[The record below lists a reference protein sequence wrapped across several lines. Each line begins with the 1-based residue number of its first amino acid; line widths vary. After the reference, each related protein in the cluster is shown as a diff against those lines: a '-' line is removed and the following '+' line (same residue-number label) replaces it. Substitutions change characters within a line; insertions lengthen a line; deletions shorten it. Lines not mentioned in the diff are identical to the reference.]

1 MGKNQSA
8 SNLTN
13 IIKQD
18 ASGNITFVSGS
29 TTLMSVSSSGA
40 ITTTGNVAGTASYAS
55 NAELLDGLDSTV
67 FTLTSSFA
75 AQTASFTAFTASV
88 NTFTASQNILNGTYA
103 TTGSNTFEGIQTINS
118 NLTVTGSITAQ
129 TLVVQTVTSSVVYSS
144 GSNVFGNNIANTQ
157 TFTGSMSVS
166 GGLVVTTT
174 APELTVGATGV
185 TLGNVLTDVHNVT
198 GSLGVTGSINATA
211 TTHSFF
217 GRVGINT
224 LASNI
229 DALWV
234 SGSIGFSTGG
244 GGGLTFAD
252 RSGNDLR
259 IYTPSGA
266 TRFVDGTG
274 LSTFLTIQSSN
285 GNVGIGTSS
294 PNYQLDLGGG
304 TTIDE
309 RLRLQRGSDDT
320 NQFAVYGWNSIRT
333 YRANVST
340 GSNLTDFSIIQSGS
354 DGSRTPFYIG
364 VTGNIGIGTTSP
376 NEKLQVSGA
385 IAATGTATTSFGSS
399 STLDWYSTGTRII
412 SRGAN
417 TTTRGTFTLKLES
430 SDSSL
435 SSDVLQFSN
444 LGAATF
450 SSTGSNLATFK
461 TNNATDSYNSG
472 IILAGNANATQANR
486 SAYMLLDPNGANGTG
501 VDYGFFTAL
510 GTGETQIGTSKSD
523 GFLALYTADTERMRI
538 TSAGNVGIGTSFVI
552 SSYFAG
558 AQTGGVLQVATNVA
572 KTATANSYPVG
583 FFSSNDATYP
593 LGLYIG
599 IITGASTATR
609 QLKFQGTEIG
619 ISPNSIVMQEDG
631 ANVLIGTRSDV
642 GQKLRIYQP
651 TNGNWNIKL
660 SQPNSSAIN
669 FQEFLTTTDGDV
681 SNTARGSITYNGTNV
696 LYNGTSDYRMKEDL
710 QEFNGLNIVSQLK
723 TYDFK
728 WKEAGTRDYGMMAH
742 ELQEVLPN
750 YVTGQKDELN
760 EDGSVKPQGVD
771 YSKLVPVL
779 VKSIQ
784 ELNTKLDAANAEIEA
799 LKNN

>member
-285 GNVGIGTSS
+285 GNVGIGTTSPSGGISGTEVALELSNSNAAVLALTSTAASGKKFQIYSS
-294 PNYQLDLGGG
+294 NDGGLYFRDS
-304 TTIDE
+304 TAATI
-309 RLRLQRGSDDT
+309 RMAIS
-320 NQFAVYGWNSIRT
+320 S
-333 YRANVST
+333 S
-340 GSNLTDFSIIQSGS
+340 
-354 DGSRTPFYIG
+354 
-364 VTGNIGIGTTSP
+364 GNIGINTTSP
-376 NEKLQVSGA
+376 DTFLTIDGQ
-385 IAATGTATTSFGSS
+385 TSTS
-399 STLDWYSTGTRII
+399 STVNLAKIYSSKGQSDGTYLQIGGTRH
-412 SRGAN
+412 
-417 TTTRGTFTLKLES
+417 
-430 SDSSL
+430 
-435 SSDVLQFSN
+435 V
-444 LGAATF
+444 
-450 SSTGSNLATFK
+450 
-461 TNNATDSYNSG
+461 
-472 IILAGNANATQANR
+472 TQTVR
-486 SAYMLLDPNGANGTG
+486 RMLLDAIDGGGTAATLCLN
-501 VDYGFFTAL
+501 TA
-510 GTGETQIGTSKSD
+510 GG
-523 GFLALYTADTERMRI
+523 
-538 TSAGNVGIGTSFVI
+538 GNVGIGTYTPVSKLSVAGVVALGNSIDGTTNLSYGGRI
-552 SSYFAG
+552 SAKMTTVTGGAG
-558 AQTGGVLQVATNVA
+558 ATIIHRGLGSVGYFILVSGVGPSGIGRFVDLVYGTGG
-572 KTATANSYPVG
+572 TATPTTLA
-583 FFSSNDATYP
+583 SSTGGTSAPTRTYS
-593 LGLYIG
+593 LS
-599 IITGASTATR
+599 A
-609 QLKFQGTEIG
+609 E
-619 ISPNSIVMQEDG
+619 
-631 ANVLIGTRSDV
+631 
-642 GQKLRIYQP
+642 
-651 TNGNWNIKL
+651 KL
-660 SQPNSSAIN
+660 SLSLSGGDAWTV
-669 FQEFLTTTDGDV
+669 TTT
-681 SNTARGSITYNGTNV
+681 
-696 LYNGTSDYRMKEDL
+696 
-710 QEFNGLNIVSQLK
+710 GLGAM
-723 TYDFK
+723 
-728 WKEAGTRDYGMMAH
+728 E
-742 ELQEVLPN
+742 E
-750 YVTGQKDELN
+750 
-760 EDGSVKPQGVD
+760 
-771 YSKLVPVL
+771 
-779 VKSIQ
+779 
-784 ELNTKLDAANAEIEA
+784 
-799 LKNN
+799 